1 MAPATKP
8 SELSAKAALTV
19 ASISRLPRKV
29 TPTRLAIPCVT
40 SAAKL
45 HPQPSCG
52 LLHTAACQQSMTCE
66 SNHNRIRT
74 QSNSWRYVHL
84 IMMLK
89 IRLHITAN
97 VLNDMMLI
105 KQNLYPSSRQQC
117 SSTQPAYTSMTGCLT
132 SAMAPTF

>member
-45 HPQPSCG
+45 YPQPSCG
-52 LLHTAACQQSMTCE
+52 LLHPAACQQSMTCE

-74 QSNSWRYVHL
+74 QSNSSWRYVHL
-84 IMMLK
+84 IMMLR
-89 IRLHITAN
+89 ILLHITAN
-97 VLNDMMLI
+97 VLNHMML
-105 KQNLYPSSRQQC
+105 
-117 SSTQPAYTSMTGCLT
+117 
-132 SAMAPTF
+132 